1 MIDKLEHYM
10 DQFMIATQPDSTP
23 STHAEKAIQR
33 INHLNYILHA
43 WVPEVRVKCIIV
55 NTTNVLAFKYHI
67 GSRTRCSVQKFFNS
81 FKLTVSAI
89 PVLFLRC
96 EQIAKLLAGR

>member
-43 WVPEVRVKCIIV
+43 WVPEVRVKCTSV
-55 NTTNVLAFKYHI
+55 NTVNVLAFKYRMLKEAVLAVAFRNLSI
-67 GSRTRCSVQKFFNS
+67 VLNLLCLPFPYCFLG
-81 FKLTVSAI
+81 VSY
-89 PVLFLRC
+89 
-96 EQIAKLLAGR
+96 